1 LLPVKNQV
9 AHGHSEGLWE
19 VHGNTAFYRAVAQWV
34 EAFRED
40 QDAAGYHQHDDSPQ
54 GFALEVIA
62 GSEHVLDDMPVGCGG
77 RDK

>member
-19 VHGNTAFYRAVAQWV
+19 VHGNTTLCRAVAQWV
-34 EAFRED
+34 EAFHEN
-40 QDAAGYHQHDDSPQ
+40 QDVAGDNRHDDNPQ
-54 GFALEVIA
+54 GFALEFIA
-62 GSEHVLDDMPVGCGG
+62 GSEHVLDDMPVGCG